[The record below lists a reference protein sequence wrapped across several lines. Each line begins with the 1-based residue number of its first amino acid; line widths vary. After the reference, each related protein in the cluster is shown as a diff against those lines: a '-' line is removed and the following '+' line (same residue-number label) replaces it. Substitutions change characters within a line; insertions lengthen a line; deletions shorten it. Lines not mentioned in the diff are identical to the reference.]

1 MASVSNS
8 ACYFSVRFW
17 LWNTSKMYSLL
28 LWFSSL
34 LFLNSKGENHN
45 HCFMDFDSLWMICLV
60 LLKNNLINNEAS
72 NIRIET
78 ASAQPAVLPELDG
91 KGLKWVE
98 RCQVSHSP
106 VLCWMDKSRKSIGR
120 EKEEVGSVRPRSTL
134 WQFCLKTYM
143 LLFIHK
149 LEPSRCKRR
158 MSLYFSCNAAVCAMH
173 QVNEKY
179 ANVCFLQPE
188 GSITTNGYLWPNYIL
203 PNENLEDWVK
213 SIQIVTEKC
222 FALVW

>member
-1 MASVSNS
+1 MVFFFIISE
-8 ACYFSVRFW
+8 Y
-17 LWNTSKMYSLL
+17 
-28 LWFSSL
+28 
-34 LFLNSKGENHN
+34 HN

-78 ASAQPAVLPELDG
+78 ASAQPAILPQQDG

-143 LLFIHK
+143 LSFIHK
-149 LEPSRCKRR
+149 LEPSWCKRR
-158 MSLYFSCNAAVCAMH
+158 MLPYFCVI
-173 QVNEKY
+173 QQYV
-179 ANVCFLQPE
+179 
-188 GSITTNGYLWPNYIL
+188 LWIRWMKNMPTSVSYNQRALSPYTATYDRIIFCQMKT
-203 PNENLEDWVK
+203 WK
-213 SIQIVTEKC
+213 TESSQSK
-222 FALVW
+222 

>member
-1 MASVSNS
+1 MASVSNWRQPIQPVKLQCQDFGYETPVKCS
-8 ACYFSVRFW
+8 HCFYGF
-17 LWNTSKMYSLL
+17 LL
-28 LWFSSL
+28 YYI
-34 LFLNSKGENHN
+34 FLNSKGENHN

-78 ASAQPAVLPELDG
+78 ASAQPAVLPQQDG

-134 WQFCLKTYM
+134 WQFCLKTYK
-143 LLFIHK
+143 LSFIYK
-149 LEPSRCKRR
+149 LEPSRHKRR
-158 MSLYFSCNAAVCAMH
+158 MSPYFSCNKSAILQFCAKWTS
-173 QVNEKY
+173 QERV
-179 ANVCFLQPE
+179 L
-188 GSITTNGYLWPNYIL
+188 GSRLHLST
-203 PNENLEDWVK
+203 
-213 SIQIVTEKC
+213 
-222 FALVW
+222 